1 MAPRSRLSIAKAD
14 IIKAIEAEAQKVWTN
29 EQLTLLMRKNAEFW
43 RLAKT
48 QTLIGFIEF
57 LLRDTKLEKVTL
69 AFPRGEITRY
79 IWGQASVFELALT
92 VYPKANLYLSHYSG
106 VYLHGLT
113 EQIPKIVYVNK
124 EQPYESQG
132 SDLQQDRIDLA
143 FRGKVRVSHEMAEF
157 GGYRICVLHGAK
169 ANDLGVIEV
178 SIPEAEKVRVTDV
191 ERTLIDITVRPVYAG
206 GVFEVL
212 KAFRMAQSAASINK
226 LIAYLKR
233 IGHAYPFHQAIGFY
247 LEKAGVYSE
256 SQLELVRRI
265 PMKFDFYLEHGM
277 KNPEYSPKWKIFY
290 PKGM

>member
-1 MAPRSRLSIAKAD
+1 MAPRTRLSIAKAD
-14 IIKAIEAEAQKVWTN
+14 IIKAIEAASRKVWTS
-29 EQLTLLMRKNAEFW
+29 EQLNALMREHAEFW
-43 RLAKT
+43 RLAKN

-57 LLRDTKLEKVTL
+57 LLRDTKLNKATL
-69 AFPRGEITRY
+69 TFPRGEITRY
-79 IWGQASVFELALT
+79 IWGEASVFELALT
-92 VYPKANLYLSHYSG
+92 VYPKANLYLSHYSAA
-106 VYLHGLT
+106 YLHGLT

-124 EQPYESQG
+124 EQPYQSQG
-132 SDLQQDRIDLA
+132 SDLQQERIDLA
-143 FRGKVRVSHEMAEF
+143 FRGKVRVSHEIAEF

-169 ANDLGVIEV
+169 TDDLGVIEM
-178 SIPEAEKVRVTDV
+178 SAPEGEIVRVTDV
-191 ERTLIDITVRPVYAG
+191 ERTLVDITVRPVYAG

-212 KAFRMAQSAASINK
+212 KAFRMAQSSVSINK

-277 KNPEYSPKWKIFY
+277 KDPEYSPKWKLFF

>member
-1 MAPRSRLSIAKAD
+1 MPRRTRLSIAKAD
-14 IIKAIEAEAQKVWTN
+14 IIKAIEAAFRTIWTS
-29 EQLTLLMRKNAEFW
+29 EQLNALMRENAEFW
-43 RLAKT
+43 RLAKN

-57 LLRDTKLEKVTL
+57 LLRDTKLKQATL
-69 AFPRGEITRY
+69 TFPQREITRY
-79 IWGQASVFELALT
+79 IWGDASVFELSLT
-92 VYPKANLYLSHYSG
+92 LYPKANLYLSHYSA

-124 EQPYESQG
+124 EQPYQSQG
-132 SDLQQDRIDLA
+132 SELQQERIDLA
-143 FRGKVRVSHEMAEF
+143 FRGKVRVSHEIAEF
-157 GGYRICVLHGAK
+157 SGYRICVLHGAK
-169 ANDLGVIEV
+169 TKDLGIIE
-178 SIPEAEKVRVTDV
+178 IPGPAGEMVRVTDV

-212 KAFRMAQSAASINK
+212 KAYRMAQKTVSVNK

-265 PMKFDFYLEHGM
+265 PMRFDFYLEHGM
-277 KNPEYSPKWKIFY
+277 KDPEYSPKWKLFF
-290 PKGM
+290 PKGL